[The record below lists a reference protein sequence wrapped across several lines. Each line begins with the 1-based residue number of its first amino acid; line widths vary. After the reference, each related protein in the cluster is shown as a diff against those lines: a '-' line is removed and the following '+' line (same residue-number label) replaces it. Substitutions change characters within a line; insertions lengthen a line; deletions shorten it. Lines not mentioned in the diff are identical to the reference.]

1 MRRFVRGCVLAAGVW
16 LAIAA
21 GSASATD
28 VLRPR
33 VVIVVFFEVGNDTGD
48 RPGEL
53 QYWVERD
60 HLSRII
66 EVPGMTHHVRANADG
81 SEIALAV
88 GPGQIR
94 PAVNLMAFGLSPRF
108 DLRKS
113 YWLINGIAGV
123 SPHDASLGSAF
134 WTDYVVNGEL
144 LHSID
149 PREIPKSWP
158 DGFFTLDTS
167 RPDQRPRVPPGSPD
181 DVGAWPQAG
190 ARIDARGTVV
200 RMNPSLMRWAYAHTR
215 TMRLPADAAMRRA
228 EAAYHADPAASQQ
241 PRVRSGAQLATEAFW
256 HGAKMDAWAHRW
268 VAYMTDGRARYATTG
283 ENDSGAMSAL
293 YALTLAGRADWN
305 RALLLRTASNFDM
318 QPDGLTA
325 AQSLNAE
332 EHGNFPAYLPAL
344 DAAYRV
350 GHRIVGLLM
359 AAGPGPLR

>member
-1 MRRFVRGCVLAAGVW
+1 MTAWFLSAA
-16 LAIAA
+16 
-21 GSASATD
+21 ASAGAA
-28 VLRPR
+28 VLQPR
-33 VVIVVFFEVGNDTGD
+33 VVVVVFFEVGNDTGD

-60 HLSRII
+60 HLSRVID
-66 EVPGMTHHVRANADG
+66 VPGMTHHVRANADG

-94 PAVNLMAFGLSPRF
+94 PAVNLMALGLDPRF

-123 SPHDASLGSAF
+123 SPRDASLGSAF

-167 RPDQRPRVPPGSPD
+167 RPDEQPRVPPGSAG
-181 DVGAWPQAG
+181 DVTAWPAAG
-190 ARIDARGTVV
+190 AHIDARGTVV
-200 RMNPSLMRWAYAHTR
+200 RMNPSLMRWAYDR
-215 TMRLPADAAMRRA
+215 TKSMRLPANAAMRRA
-228 EAAYHADPAASQQ
+228 EASYRTDPAASRP
-241 PRVRSGAQLATEAFW
+241 PRVRTGAQLATEAFW

-268 VAYMTDGRARYATTG
+268 VRYMTDGRARYATTG
-283 ENDSGAMSAL
+283 ENDSGAMVAL
-293 YALTLAGRADWN
+293 YSLSLAGRADWN
-305 RALLLRTASNFDM
+305 HALLLRTASNFDM
-318 QPDGLTA
+318 QADGMTA

-332 EHGNFPAYLPAL
+332 EHGKFPAYLPAL
-344 DAAYRV
+344 EAAYDV
-350 GHRIVGLLM
+350 GHRVVRLLLT
-359 AAGPGPLR
+359 APAGIP